1 VLNANDPATITTKA
15 LSVSEDAAVGI
26 LVGRILTFDPEGDA
40 VSLNIAFGN
49 SAGAFSLDSLSG
61 DLFVAKAGVLDFE
74 TVPIIR
80 LVVTATDPV
89 TPSITSQGIIDVS
102 VTNAND
108 PPRVPLPAGMQFL
121 QADIP
126 PGGLAA
132 GVQIGVPLASLDQD
146 AGDTATWTFS
156 HNSATTL
163 LATVSSAGLVL
174 NTIPRSYTA
183 GTEYFKDQRNIFDF
197 QEMNVTVTDRAG
209 AQASAA
215 LRVYA
220 LASPVSAD
228 PIVRTMTVLPNN
240 PTDGTGSFPSAGTTR
255 HVVSTQGLDLVE
267 FVVDNLL
274 FQATTHDVRANVTSA
289 LTQIGFVSTCTWS
302 GTQSVSTVPA
312 LGGATVIDLSLI
324 HI

>member
-1 VLNANDPATITTKA
+1 
-15 LSVSEDAAVGI
+15 
-26 LVGRILTFDPEGDA
+26 
-40 VSLNIAFGN
+40 
-49 SAGAFSLDSLSG
+49 
-61 DLFVAKAGVLDFE
+61 
-74 TVPIIR
+74 
-80 LVVTATDPV
+80 
-89 TPSITSQGIIDVS
+89 
-102 VTNAND
+102 
-108 PPRVPLPAGMQFL
+108 MQFL

-132 GVQIGVPLASLDQD
+132 GAQIGVPLPSLDQD

-240 PTDGTGSFPSAGTTR
+240 PTDGTGSFPSAGATR
-255 HVVSTQGLDLVE
+255 HVVSTEGLDLVE

-274 FQATTHDVRANVTSA
+274 YEAATHDVKANVTSA

-312 LGGATVIDLSLI
+312 LGGATVIDSIRCPALGGWGTGYSWRLSIVPKTAGASRPVISGIFLGTDYNPPQI
-324 HI
+324 GSMVGVDGDEQSLATVGGARLRIQGSGFGPLTAFNYVQQRTVSR